1 MAHKTERNPFTPF
14 LNGFSYDQAFDGG
27 TWEIVKG
34 EDFDL
39 APSTVVAALREECE
53 RRYGR
58 LLVKVE
64 AETVTVRRVPG
75 SRA

>member
-14 LNGFSYDQAFDGG
+14 LNGFSFDQAFDGS
-27 TWEIVKG
+27 TWELVKG
-34 EDFDL
+34 EDFDK
-39 APSTVVAALREECE
+39 APSTVAESLREEFQ

-64 AETVTVRRVPG
+64 GDRVTVRRTTG
-75 SRA
+75 ANA